1 MTGNFSIPSSTGGA
15 NYYDIYQIDTGYT
28 GVNISL
34 PQISDLDNGGARSF
48 YIADIGGY
56 AEINNIIIGST
67 GSDTIVGKTGYIMN
81 INYSSSHILSNKGN
95 KWLVL

>member
-1 MTGNFSIPSSTGGA
+1 MTGNFSIPSLTSGA
-15 NYYDIYQIDTGYT
+15 NYYNIYQIDTGYT

-34 PQISDLDNGGARSF
+34 PEISSLDNGGARSF

-56 AEINNIIIGST
+56 AQTNNIIIGST
-67 GSDTIVGKTGYIMN
+67 GSDTIVGQTGYTIN
-81 INYSSSHILSNKGN
+81 INYSSSYILSNKGN